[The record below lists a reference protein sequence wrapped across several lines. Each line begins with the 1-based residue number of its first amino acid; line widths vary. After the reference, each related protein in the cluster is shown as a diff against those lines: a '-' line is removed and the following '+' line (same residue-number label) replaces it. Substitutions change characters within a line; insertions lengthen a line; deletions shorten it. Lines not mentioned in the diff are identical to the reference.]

1 MMKKR
6 SFSNRC
12 NLYLN
17 SQSEKYTRPR
27 VYTPARHHRFR
38 AEYFTK
44 KKMKKKTKKLI
55 SPQLYSAIHTRTGK
69 HVHK

>member
-44 KKMKKKTKKLI
+44 KKNEKKNKKI
-55 SPQLYSAIHTRTGK
+55 NFSPTLFRDTHAYG
-69 HVHK
+69 